1 MALPQSE
8 MSLLQPSS
16 SIGTTKKS
24 RKQILREIS
33 QQKHLRTTCSSSSSE
48 KRVKSLNSVLESE
61 RDDFNLV
68 GTSWRR
74 GRGRGKKKRRKLKV
88 EKVMLDPKPPPSV
101 FHETGEGEDGS
112 CDEQQVEE
120 DENGDS
126 SGGTCTY
133 VRMYEHVYY
142 ISWRCNG
149 ARHD

>member
-8 MSLLQPSS
+8 MSLLQPST

-33 QQKHLRTTCSSSSSE
+33 QQKHLRTTCSRSSSE
-48 KRVKSLNSVLESE
+48 KRIKSLDSVQKSE
-61 RDDFNLV
+61 RDDVSLV
-68 GTSWRR
+68 GTSWRK
-74 GRGRGKKKRRKLKV
+74 GRGRRKRRKLKV
-88 EKVMLDPKPPPSV
+88 EKVMLDPKPPPAV
-101 FHETGEGEDGS
+101 FRETGEGEDSS
-112 CDEQQVEE
+112 CDEQHVEE

>member
-8 MSLLQPSS
+8 MSLLQPST

-33 QQKHLRTTCSSSSSE
+33 QQKHLRTTCSRSSSE
-48 KRVKSLNSVLESE
+48 KRVKSLDSVQKSE
-61 RDDFNLV
+61 RDDVSLV
-68 GTSWRR
+68 GTSWRK
-74 GRGRGKKKRRKLKV
+74 GRGRRKRRKLKV
-88 EKVMLDPKPPPSV
+88 EKVMLDPKPPLAV
-101 FHETGEGEDGS
+101 FRETGEGEDSS